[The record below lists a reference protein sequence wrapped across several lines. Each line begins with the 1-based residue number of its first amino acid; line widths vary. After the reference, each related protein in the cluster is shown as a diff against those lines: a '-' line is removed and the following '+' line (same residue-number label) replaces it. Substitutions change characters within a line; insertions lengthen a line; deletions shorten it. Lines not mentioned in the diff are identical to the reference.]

1 VKNEFAERLAK
12 ARAELEATRAAV
24 AQTEQRLRQESAT
37 VLSRDRSVEV
47 TVGPQGELTQLKFL
61 DGKYRTMGAA
71 QLAATVLEAVQ
82 QGRAQMA
89 RRVMDAFQ
97 PLAARHTR
105 EPGTDP
111 GMDVDWEK
119 IFGPLA
125 AAAEPGRGR
134 RSAGDRLRDEIEE
147 DGSHGGR

>member
-1 VKNEFAERLAK
+1 VENEFAERLAK

-24 AQTEQRLRQESAT
+24 AQTEQRLRQESTT

-61 DGKYRTMGAA
+61 DGRYRTMGAA
-71 QLAATVLEAVQ
+71 QLAASVLEAVQ

-89 RRVMDAFQ
+89 RQVMEAFQ
-97 PLAARHTR
+97 PLAARHIAR
-105 EPGTDP
+105 PDAAPGT
-111 GMDVDWEK
+111 GIDWER

-125 AAAEPGRGR
+125 AAAEPERGR
-134 RSAGDRLRDEIEE
+134 RAVGDRLRDEIEE
-147 DGSHGGR
+147 DGGHGGR